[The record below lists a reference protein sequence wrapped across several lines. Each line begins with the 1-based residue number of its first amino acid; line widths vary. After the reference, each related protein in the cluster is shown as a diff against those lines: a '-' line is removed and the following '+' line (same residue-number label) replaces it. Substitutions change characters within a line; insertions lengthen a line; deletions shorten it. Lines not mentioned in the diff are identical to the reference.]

1 MATRAASVCGIG
13 RAEDREAAG
22 EQNCHD
28 KVLQCFLHWLG
39 RRDVELL

>member
-1 MATRAASVCGIG
+1 MATNAASVCGIG